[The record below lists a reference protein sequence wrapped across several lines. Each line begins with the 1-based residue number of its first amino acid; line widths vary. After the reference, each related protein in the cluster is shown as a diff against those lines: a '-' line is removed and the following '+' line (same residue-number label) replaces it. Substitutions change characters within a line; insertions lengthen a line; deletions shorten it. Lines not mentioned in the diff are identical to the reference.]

1 MKSEELVKMFIKLFI
16 KTQLNMKKLRNNI
29 NDYDTQLYMKNVRNN
44 EMFIKPNCT

>member
-29 NDYDTQLYMKNVRNN
+29 NDYDTQL
-44 EMFIKPNCT
+44 